1 VNQQGHL
8 GSTPVP
14 EGGLRQLV
22 AAESRLA
29 QASREVEREAAAV
42 VRAAREEA
50 AVQSERLAAQIAADV
65 ARLAARI
72 AAERDAE
79 IARIGAAAA
88 RYCQAL
94 EALTDD
100 AVDRLAAD
108 VEAQL
113 LPLDLAG

>member
-1 VNQQGHL
+1 MNQQGHP
-8 GSTPVP
+8 GSISVP

-22 AAESRLA
+22 AAEARLA
-29 QASREVEREAAAV
+29 QALGEVEREGAAV
-42 VRAAREEA
+42 VQAAREEA
-50 AVQSERLAAQIAADV
+50 AVQSERLDAQLAADV
-65 ARLAARI
+65 ARLEARI

-79 IARIGAAAA
+79 IAWIGTAAD
-88 RYCQAL
+88 RYLQAL

-113 LPLDLAG
+113 LTLGVAG